1 MKWTTTI
8 LLCVTL
14 FAGTAAAADNAE
26 RRSHGKL
33 WWASVAAMV
42 GASILDTHSSWG
54 RQELNPLLANG
65 SGRFG
70 GRALAI
76 KAGVAM
82 SVAGGQHFLLR
93 SNPGARKIVSIA
105 NFSMAGVMGRV
116 AMHNYTNNKP
126 PAALPSYMAAA
137 GSSGLR

>member
-14 FAGTAAAADNAE
+14 FAGTAAAADNPE
-26 RRSHGKL
+26 KRSHGKL

-54 RQELNPLLANG
+54 RQELNPILANG

-70 GRALAI
+70 GRAVAI
-76 KAGVAM
+76 KAGVAI
-82 SVAGGQHFLLR
+82 SVAGGQLFLLR
-93 SNPGARKIVSIA
+93 SNPGARKHVSIT
-105 NFSMAGVMGRV
+105 NFGMAGVMGSV
-116 AMHNYTNNKP
+116 AMRNYTNKKQ
-126 PAALPSYMAAA
+126 PAALPNYLAAA
-137 GSSGLR
+137 GSSGSR